1 MKKWMIGS
9 GLVAA
14 AALTVL
20 YFVTA
25 PSDEVLI
32 RRAITDATQASREGR
47 PGPVLDY
54 LSKLFTFNGVPI
66 MDRGEISKY
75 VRLARPDIEFGPFE
89 PEVSGDQAV
98 VVADVHVK
106 FSFQG
111 AGIDQT
117 IPNVRIQL
125 ARESGLRWL
134 VLPGKKWRV
143 TEVTAPELAQF
154 ADGAP

>member
-1 MKKWMIGS
+1 MKKWLIGS

-25 PSDEVLI
+25 PSDEELI
-32 RRAITDATQASREGR
+32 QTAIADATQASREGR

-66 MDRGEISKY
+66 MDRSEISKY
-75 VRLARPDIEFGPFE
+75 VRLARPEIEFADFE
-89 PEVSGDQAV
+89 PEIVGDDAV
-98 VVADVHVK
+98 VVTDVHVK

-111 AGIDQT
+111 MGMDQT
-117 IPNVRIQL
+117 VPNVQVRL

-134 VLPGKKWRV
+134 VLPGKKWRI
-143 TEVTAPELAQF
+143 TEVSAPEFSQF